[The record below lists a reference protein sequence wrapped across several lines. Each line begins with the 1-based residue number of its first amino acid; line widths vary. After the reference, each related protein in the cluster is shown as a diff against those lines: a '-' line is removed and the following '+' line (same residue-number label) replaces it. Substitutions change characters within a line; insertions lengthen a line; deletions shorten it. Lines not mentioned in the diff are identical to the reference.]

1 MRSESLSKASVPRR
15 RRASRRAAVAVIAAL
30 SPLIVAGCTPH
41 HVALNYKCPGLTG
54 HEVRV
59 LSRRGAIGLGRM
71 GVTPGG
77 LKLLQ
82 KCQIN

>member
-1 MRSESLSKASVPRR
+1 MRKRDVSRDNR
-15 RRASRRAAVAVIAAL
+15 GASRVGRPLAAAVFAISTVL
-30 SPLIVAGCTPH
+30 LAGCTPH
-41 HVALNYKCPGLTG
+41 HVALNYKCPGLTS
-54 HEVRV
+54 HEARV